1 MPTPNLNIG
10 LTSLCLLQ
18 LAACSFEPPV
28 TPAPIVVMHAA
39 PSVAPCERPSPAIK
53 TNGDLLKAY
62 LASQSALRQCA
73 AKVDAII
80 RDAQKAEQPS
90 AKEPTDA
97 KTH

>member
-1 MPTPNLNIG
+1 M
-10 LTSLCLLQ
+10 Q
-18 LAACSFEPPV
+18 LAACSFEPAV

-39 PSVAPCERPSPAIK
+39 PSVAPCEQPSPTLN

-80 RDAQKAEQPS
+80 RDAKQAEQPS
-90 AKEPTDA
+90 AKEPADA